1 MDRDSSAEGFI
12 QHTDCVLRLN
22 IRRTHREHFLDATD
36 VRGLL
41 GLLLVDGSL
50 VPYRSPAGGYIQM
63 TLTAGVKSSA
73 FLEDKVNEFRQ
84 FFPTKAQITP
94 YKGSARENGKR
105 TTVLRFRVSTNKL
118 RAVYNL
124 LYPAGERAITQPT
137 LDLLGAKAAA
147 WCWAEGARID
157 TKSREAQLTR
167 VGNTWAEASRLQN
180 WLAMLTGASA
190 ELKEY
195 RHKPRLYFT
204 APEAVKIQQSLIEYA
219 PPSRL
224 HLFTG
229 DIPDVSDIRSARTEL
244 LLGGGQHQPAGKSKT
259 PLAADRPA

>member
-1 MDRDSSAEGFI
+1 MDRNSSAEGDI
-12 QHTDCVLRLN
+12 AHVCVLTIN
-22 IRRTHREHFLDATD
+22 IERTHREHFLDATD

-84 FFPTKAQITP
+84 FFPTRAQITP
-94 YKGSARENGKR
+94 YKSSPRDNGKR

-118 RAVYNL
+118 RPVYNL
-124 LYPAGERAITQPT
+124 LYPAGERAITQT
-137 LDLLGAKAAA
+137 ALDLLGAKAAA
-147 WCWAEGARID
+147 WCWAEGAKYD
-157 TKSREAQLTR
+157 TTTREAELAR
-167 VGNTWAEASRLQN
+167 VGNTWAEASRLQS
-180 WLAMLTGASA
+180 WLAMLTGATS

-219 PPSRL
+219 PKSRL

-229 DIPDVSDIRSARTEL
+229 DIPDVSAIRSARTEL
-244 LLGGGQHQPAGKSKT
+244 LLGGRQHQSAGEQAS
-259 PLAADRPA
+259 PMAADRSA